1 MTTTRTPEEIAGP
14 APPSRIPPDRATD
27 SEDRESPS
35 LPRWAIVAGL
45 TAVIAVIPLSVA
57 LGVLHHPRW
66 YPLLDM
72 AMTELRL
79 RDVGTRHTPL
89 IGLPGRIEALG
100 ERGSHPGPLSFW
112 VLAPFYRLLGSSAWA
127 MQAAAAALNVI
138 ACGLAIWI
146 AHRRGGLRLS
156 VGVAAVLVLVMRLY
170 GPEKLTE
177 AWNPYMPMLW
187 WIVFLLAVW
196 SVLDDDVR
204 LLPIAVFAGTFCAQT
219 HIPYTILVAGVGIVA
234 SVVMVIGLIRSSDP
248 DTRRHAIRWGA
259 ASLALFVLL
268 WTPPVID
275 QFTNDPGNISI
286 MRAQFSNPEEE
297 AVGLGSEAF
306 RFWFGHMNPV
316 ELVNPPP
323 IGVTFVVSPLPGA
336 IFFAV
341 WSACALVGWRVRR
354 RHPGLA
360 RLHLVVA
367 AALAFGLLSIT
378 RILGLVWFYLVL
390 WGWGITALMLVAV
403 TWTLAVVYREGLEAK
418 RPRMPSTRMPRL
430 GSLGGRV
437 GRQPGVP
444 ILAVATV
451 VTAAAFTYDA
461 AHTPM
466 QAPRE
471 NDAVANLAPS
481 TVEALRSGDLIGG
494 GESGRYLVR
503 WDQDALSI
511 GSQGYAIFLELERQG
526 FDVGA
531 TDSYHAAGATH
542 HRVLQ
547 PEDATAALH
556 YVVGAEQIDVWSDYP
571 DAVLIDI
578 YEPRSGGEIERFEQL
593 HDEVSTAMLDAG
605 LDDVTELLDD
615 RLFMVQIHPE
625 LPQELLPKVVEMV
638 RLSLPAA
645 VFITPPDVSVL
656 NALAN

>member
-1 MTTTRTPEEIAGP
+1 MTTTRTSEEIAGP
-14 APPSRIPPDRATD
+14 APPSTPPDRATD

-45 TAVIAVIPLSVA
+45 TTVIAVVPLSVA

-79 RDVGTRHTPL
+79 RDVGTRNTPL
-89 IGLPGRIEALG
+89 VGLPGRIEALG

-112 VLAPFYRLLGSSAWA
+112 ALAPFYKIFGSSAWA
-127 MQAAAAALNVI
+127 MQAAAATLNVI
-138 ACGLAIWI
+138 ASGLAIWI
-146 AHRRGGLRLS
+146 AHRRRGLRLA

-219 HIPYTILVAGVGIVA
+219 HIPYTVLVAGVGIVA
-234 SVVMVIGLIRSSDP
+234 AVVMVIRLSRSGDP
-248 DTRRHAIRWGA
+248 DTRRRAIRWGA

-268 WTPPVID
+268 WAPPVID
-275 QFTNDPGNISI
+275 ELSNDPGNISI
-286 MRAQFSNPEEE
+286 IRAHFSNPEEE

-341 WSACALVGWRVRR
+341 WSACAVAAWRVRR
-354 RHPGLA
+354 RHPDLA

-367 AALAFGLLSIT
+367 GALAFGLLSIT

-403 TWTLAVVYREGLEAK
+403 AWTVAVVYREGLGAK
-418 RPRMPSTRMPRL
+418 RPGMLSRRMPGPSPAAGHAGL
-430 GSLGGRV
+430 
-437 GRQPGVP
+437 PAGVP
-444 ILAVATV
+444 LLAAATL

-511 GSQGYAIFLELERQG
+511 GSQGYAMFLELERQG

-531 TDSYHAAGATH
+531 TDSYHAAGATP

-547 PEDATAALH
+547 PQDATAALH
-556 YVVGAEQIDVWSDYP
+556 YVVGTEQIDVWSDYP

-578 YEPRSGGEIERFEQL
+578 YEPRSDQEIERFEQL
-593 HDEVSTAMLDAG
+593 HDEVSTALLDAG

-625 LPQELLPKVVEMV
+625 LPQQLLPKVVEMV

-645 VFITPPDVSVL
+645 VLITPPDVSVL